1 MPADHSPISPTKLAF
16 HPRVSPA
23 RPWPCRYTV
32 SAMAFPG
39 LDATVGTV
47 REPSSATMPY
57 MVPSTPLYFPTGTTV
72 WRDSSLGSNADTYSR
87 AERTETCARRRT
99 VSRGRRMKSATVA
112 EQNFVTEKATG
123 VASQSSLRRDWS
135 TMGVE
140 TVRIGWTREW
150 SIVGS
155 ASFEGH
161 RREGKDLS
169 ADHIPLDRRAEGVIR
184 NLVDC

>member
-1 MPADHSPISPTKLAF
+1 
-16 HPRVSPA
+16 
-23 RPWPCRYTV
+23 
-32 SAMAFPG
+32 
-39 LDATVGTV
+39 
-47 REPSSATMPY
+47 
-57 MVPSTPLYFPTGTTV
+57 
-72 WRDSSLGSNADTYSR
+72 
-87 AERTETCARRRT
+87 
-99 VSRGRRMKSATVA
+99 MKSATVA

-123 VASQSSLRRDWS
+123 VSSQSSLRRDWR

-155 ASFEGH
+155 ASLEGH
-161 RREGKDLS
+161 RYEGKDLS